1 MAWQT
6 CLVDDEASSSLLLR
20 SLWDWDCELWRDLLS
35 ELLDFGS
42 SCLDELPPHNNTL
55 THSLTHSL
63 KHSSCLDKL
72 PPHNTLTHSTFT
84 PTDNKTSSHSQQLH
98 CYCSRHLIHKIY
110 HLSVTYFYVISQYNL
125 GYKYISI
132 IPDTYIIILIHV
144 SSSIEVQ
151 EIHYWEKSI
160 TLVIESVDCDW
171 LSVLPLLWVSTTG
184 D

>member
-1 MAWQT
+1 MADLFGRRWSQLIST
-6 CLVDDEASSSLLLR
+6 STFLVRLRLWTAARLAVWTLGLRLFMSGRASSSQQ
-20 SLWDWDCELWRDLLS
+20 
-35 ELLDFGS
+35 
-42 SCLDELPPHNNTL
+42 H

-98 CYCSRHLIHKIY
+98 CYCSRHLLHKIY

>member
-1 MAWQT
+1 MRTWHGRPVWSTMKPAHLYFYVPCETETVNCGET
-6 CLVDDEASSSLLLR
+6 CCLNSWTSALHVWTSFLL
-20 SLWDWDCELWRDLLS
+20 
-35 ELLDFGS
+35 
-42 SCLDELPPHNNTL
+42 TT

-98 CYCSRHLIHKIY
+98 CYCSRHLLHKIY

-171 LSVLPLLWVSTTG
+171 LSVLPLL
-184 D
+184 